1 MYTYHIMET
10 SDQEE
15 WLEKLQMDYIL
26 TKNVWWYY
34 NIINNFISFQAQF
47 AFMPGFLNKK
57 KCFPVVSCGSQTGG
71 LSKVQDDL
79 HLF

>member
-1 MYTYHIMET
+1 MYTYRIMET
-10 SDQEE
+10 SDLEE

-47 AFMPGFLNKK
+47 AFMPGFLNKNIN
-57 KCFPVVSCGSQTGG
+57 FPGSQTGG

-79 HLF
+79 YLF